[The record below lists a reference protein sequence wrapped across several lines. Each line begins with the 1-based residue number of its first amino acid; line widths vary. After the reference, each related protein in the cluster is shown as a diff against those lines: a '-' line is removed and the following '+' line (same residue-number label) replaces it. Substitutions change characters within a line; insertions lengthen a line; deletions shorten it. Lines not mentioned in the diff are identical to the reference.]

1 MRHSGRLAAL
11 LVVTLLG
18 ILYASR
24 SDAQPFYTG
33 SGTNMFRV
41 FGCAPN
47 ATLNLNGTG
56 PAQQGDCTIYQT
68 GNIVPAVPIEAWVS
82 AQVSGAAT
90 DLRAQNEKLQRQ
102 VDELTAR
109 VQALE
114 DATNQT
120 PRNPCASRPQPGSG
134 TK

>member
-1 MRHSGRLAAL
+1 MPLIDRVAVL
-11 LVVTLLG
+11 LVVGMLG
-18 ILYASR
+18 ILLSSR

-33 SGTNMFRV
+33 SGNNMFRV
-41 FGCAPN
+41 FGCVPN
-47 ATLNLNGTG
+47 ATLTLNGTG
-56 PAQQGDCTIYQT
+56 PAQQGERTIYQT
-68 GNIVPAVPIEAWVS
+68 GAVVPAVPIEGWIS
-82 AQVSGAAT
+82 AQVSGAVN

-114 DATNQT
+114 A
-120 PRNPCASRPQPGSG
+120 PRSNPGPG

>member
-1 MRHSGRLAAL
+1 
-11 LVVTLLG
+11 
-18 ILYASR
+18 
-24 SDAQPFYTG
+24 
-33 SGTNMFRV
+33 MFRV

-47 ATLNLNGTG
+47 ATLTLNGTG
-56 PAQQGDCTIYQT
+56 PAQQGECTIYQT
-68 GNIVPAVPIEAWVS
+68 GAVVPAMPIEAWVS
-82 AQVSGAAT
+82 AQVSGAVN

-114 DATNQT
+114 AAASQP
-120 PRNPCASRPQPGSG
+120 PRGTAPRSNPGAG